1 MSRTASLARTAAA
14 GLAGAGLAAVAAGQT
29 WATATVTSPAARS
42 AVAKGTDVAPLA
54 LPLALVALA
63 AGGSVLVLRRTGRR
77 VVAVRG
83 LVASAGSALAVVLA
97 LGDRTTAAQGAL
109 GTGTD
114 ADVSTSVWPFLGLA
128 GAVLAAVTFVVAVRR
143 AGTWPEMSRRYDA
156 PTPSTP
162 GATEGDDTIAAAGPE
177 GPSDRDLWRALDEG
191 RDPTA

>member
-1 MSRTASLARTAAA
+1 VSQTASLTRTAVA

-29 WATATVTSPAARS
+29 WATATVTSPATRS

-63 AGGSVLVLRRTGRR
+63 AWGSVLVLRRTGRR
-77 VVAVRG
+77 VVAVVG
-83 LVASAGSALAVVLA
+83 LVASVGSALAVVLA
-97 LGDRTTAAQGAL
+97 VGDRTAAARDAL
-109 GTGTD
+109 GTGTG

-128 GAVLAAVTFVVAVRR
+128 GAALAAVTFVVAVRR
-143 AGTWPEMSRRYDA
+143 AATWPEMSRRYDA
-156 PTPSTP
+156 PAA
-162 GATEGDDTIAAAGPE
+162 ATEGDEKAAAAGPD